1 MNTIKL
7 NCVNCNKEFEK
18 YVGEY
23 NSQIKSG
30 RTNFFC
36 CLSCSVSFQRKNEI
50 SKKIE
55 EYNLNPKLCKNCNI
69 QIPYI
74 HRHSKS
80 FCNQSCAA
88 SFNNKIRIVKASKN
102 KSNIIVTCNKI
113 KSDNKEKPVVKR
125 LCVFCKTEFEINKLS
140 DKKKYCKASC
150 RTKEIHNSK
159 LLEVESGNYPFKR
172 NKPYKSYLISKHG
185 HKCQMCSFTEWGGKP
200 ILLILDHIDGNSDN
214 FKLDNLRV
222 ICSNCD
228 TLTSTYKGRNKGKG
242 RFTRKQRYH
251 EGKSF

>member
-1 MNTIKL
+1 MNNIKL

-18 YVGEY
+18 YKGEY
-23 NSQIKSG
+23 NSQIKAG

-36 CLSCSVSFQRKNEI
+36 CLSCSVSFQM
-50 SKKIE
+50 KKKSLLE
-55 EYNLNPKLCKNCNI
+55 KEKYNSSPKFCKCCSNI
-69 QIPYI
+69 IPYED
-74 HRHSKS
+74 RHSKS

-88 SFNNKIRIVKASKN
+88 TFNNKTRLIKASSN
-102 KSNIIVTCNKI
+102 NNNIIKCYKI
-113 KSDNKEKPVVKR
+113 GLSEKTIIER
-125 LCVFCKTEFEINKLS
+125 QCDFCKSEFEIKKLS
-140 DKKKYCKASC
+140 DPKRYCSASC
-150 RTKEIHNSK
+150 RSKELHNKK
-159 LLEVESGNYPFKR
+159 LLDIENGIYTVKS
-172 NKPYKSYLISKHG
+172 NKQYKSYLISKHG

>member
-36 CLSCSVSFQRKNEI
+36 CLSCSVSFQRKNEVA
-50 SKKIE
+50 KKIE

-172 NKPYKSYLISKHG
+172 NKPYKEYLISKHG
-185 HKCQMCSFTEWGGKP
+185 HKCQMCSLTEWGGKP

>member
-1 MNTIKL
+1 MNTVKL
-7 NCVNCNKEFEK
+7 NCVNCTKEFEK
-18 YVGEY
+18 YRGEY
-23 NSQIKSG
+23 NSQIKAG

-36 CLSCSVSFQRKNEI
+36 CLNCSVSFQMKNVSLKE
-50 SKKIE
+50 KEK
-55 EYNLNPKLCKNCNI
+55 YNSNPKFCKSCNDI
-69 QIPYI
+69 IPYED
-74 HRHSKS
+74 RHSKS

-88 SFNNKIRIVKASKN
+88 SFNNKKRKN
-102 KSNIIVTCNKI
+102 KIIKCCKNCG
-113 KSDNKEKPVVKR
+113 KSDIKYVYCSQ
-125 LCVFCKTEFEINKLS
+125 LCKS
-140 DKKKYCKASC
+140 
-150 RTKEIHNSK
+150 KEIHK
-159 LLEVESGNYPFKR
+159 KTMDDIESGNYPFKR

-242 RFTRKQRYH
+242 RFTRKQRYA
-251 EGKSF
+251 